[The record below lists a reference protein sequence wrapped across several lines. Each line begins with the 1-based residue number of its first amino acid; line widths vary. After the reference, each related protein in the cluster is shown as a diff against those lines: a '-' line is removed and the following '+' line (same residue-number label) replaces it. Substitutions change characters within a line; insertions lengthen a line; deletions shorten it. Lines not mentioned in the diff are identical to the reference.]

1 MSQTDNSV
9 AIDRGAGA
17 ADAAA
22 RTTPSGRA
30 QGGAGLRARYALEM
44 FTAMVLCVAPFLAP
58 LIGAGPDLLG
68 RVLIWGLFGLGF
80 DLLFGYA
87 GLLSFGQAAFYGTGS
102 FVTAYLLTTGII
114 SNMLLAL
121 VVAMLISS
129 VLAVMIGYLTLR
141 RSGIYFAMST
151 LAFAEMIYF
160 LEFGPLREWT
170 GGENGIPGIPEPVL
184 DLGFWSYTIG
194 PGWPMYVFLAVVFFL
209 GFILARRISLSPFG
223 VILTAIK
230 GNPTRAMAVGHKIQR
245 YKLAV
250 FVVAAAYGGVAGGL
264 LGLFQGYMPPDAFN
278 LHTSAE
284 LVIQTVMGGAGTLL
298 GPLVGAMIWLYLFE
312 VLQFVDSVGPY
323 WRLILGVI
331 FVLLVT
337 LFGRGLCG
345 EFAAWRQKRLT
356 RRMALADSPA
366 GRAPAAHHGRNL
378 QLAMRPAVALT
389 PGIPV
394 LEAKNIAK
402 HYGGLKAVKDASI
415 SVQEGELRGL
425 IGPNGAGK
433 STFFRMLAGEIEPTS
448 GEVLLRGQK
457 ITGIGVTQVC
467 QLGMSKSYQ
476 VNELFDALTVRQN
489 ILMSVLGLSRGSFRF
504 DALSSLH
511 GKGIY
516 NDQVEAALA
525 LVELTDKADTPV
537 HELSYGEKR
546 RVEIGLA
553 LATGANVLLLDE
565 PLAGMSPEE
574 RVHAVALLKSIRKG
588 RTLLIVEH
596 DMDAMFELADRITV
610 LYDGNYLAE
619 GTPAEIKAN
628 KAVQEAYLGGV
639 EES

>member
-9 AIDRGAGA
+9 AIKAGENVGDTHAVPAGSTGAF
-17 ADAAA
+17 
-22 RTTPSGRA
+22 RR
-30 QGGAGLRARYALEM
+30 RYAVEVI
-44 FTAMVLCVAPFLAP
+44 TAIVLCVAPFMAP

-114 SNMLLAL
+114 PNMLLAL
-121 VVAMLISS
+121 VVAMLVAS
-129 VLAVMIGYLTLR
+129 VLGLLIGYLTLR

-160 LEFGPLREWT
+160 LEFGPLRNWT
-170 GGENGIPGIPEPVL
+170 GGENGIPGIPEPVIE
-184 DLGFWSYTIG
+184 LGFFSYTIQ
-194 PGWPMYVFLAVVFFL
+194 PGWPMYTFLAVMFFI
-209 GFILARRISLSPFG
+209 GFVIARRISLSPFG
-223 VILTAIK
+223 VILTAIR
-230 GNPTRAMAVGHKIQR
+230 GNPVRAMAVGHKIQR

-284 LVIQTVMGGAGTLL
+284 LVIQTVMGGAGTLF
-298 GPLVGAMIWLYLFE
+298 GPLLGAFIWLYLFE

-331 FVLLVT
+331 FVFLVT
-337 LFGRGLCG
+337 VFRRGICG
-345 EFAAWRQKRLT
+345 EFIAWRNKRMT
-356 RRMALADSPA
+356 RRISRADTGSVQPA
-366 GRAPAAHHGRNL
+366 SR
-378 QLAMRPAVALT
+378 RPAVQLVMREAVPVK
-389 PGIPV
+389 PGSPI
-394 LEAKNIAK
+394 LQANNIAK
-402 HYGGLKAVKDASI
+402 HYGGLKAVKGVSI
-415 SVQEGELRGL
+415 SVAEGELRGL

-433 STFFRMLAGEIEPTS
+433 STFFKMLAGEILPTS
-448 GEVLLRGQK
+448 GEVFLRGGN

-489 ILMSVLGLSRGSFRF
+489 ILMSVLGQKRGSFRF
-504 DALSSLH
+504 DALSSLN
-511 GKGIY
+511 GVSGY
-516 NDQVEAALA
+516 GEQVEAAMA
-525 LVELTDKADTPV
+525 LVELGHKADTPV

-574 RVHAVALLKSIRKG
+574 RVHAVALLKSIRRG
-588 RTLLIVEH
+588 RTVLIVEH
-596 DMDAMFELADRITV
+596 DMDAMFELADKITV
-610 LYDGNYLAE
+610 LYDGNFLAE
-619 GTPAEIKAN
+619 GTPEEIQAS

-639 EES
+639 VES

>member
-1 MSQTDNSV
+1 
-9 AIDRGAGA
+9 
-17 ADAAA
+17 
-22 RTTPSGRA
+22 
-30 QGGAGLRARYALEM
+30 
-44 FTAMVLCVAPFLAP
+44 
-58 LIGAGPDLLG
+58 
-68 RVLIWGLFGLGF
+68 
-80 DLLFGYA
+80 
-87 GLLSFGQAAFYGTGS
+87 
-102 FVTAYLLTTGII
+102 
-114 SNMLLAL
+114 
-121 VVAMLISS
+121 
-129 VLAVMIGYLTLR
+129 
-141 RSGIYFAMST
+141 
-151 LAFAEMIYF
+151 
-160 LEFGPLREWT
+160 
-170 GGENGIPGIPEPVL
+170 
-184 DLGFWSYTIG
+184 
-194 PGWPMYVFLAVVFFL
+194 
-209 GFILARRISLSPFG
+209 
-223 VILTAIK
+223 
-230 GNPTRAMAVGHKIQR
+230 
-245 YKLAV
+245 
-250 FVVAAAYGGVAGGL
+250 
-264 LGLFQGYMPPDAFN
+264 
-278 LHTSAE
+278 
-284 LVIQTVMGGAGTLL
+284 
-298 GPLVGAMIWLYLFE
+298 
-312 VLQFVDSVGPY
+312 
-323 WRLILGVI
+323 
-331 FVLLVT
+331 
-337 LFGRGLCG
+337 
-345 EFAAWRQKRLT
+345 
-356 RRMALADSPA
+356 
-366 GRAPAAHHGRNL
+366 
-378 QLAMRPAVALT
+378 
-389 PGIPV
+389 
-394 LEAKNIAK
+394 AK

>member
-1 MSQTDNSV
+1 MSQTDNAV
-9 AIDRGAGA
+9 AIEQGTTPGVGIPAGQTRRGASV
-17 ADAAA
+17 
-22 RTTPSGRA
+22 RK
-30 QGGAGLRARYALEM
+30 RYSLEF
-44 FTAMVLCVAPFLAP
+44 FTAVALGIAPFLAP

-102 FVTAYLLTTGII
+102 FVTAYLMTSGLIP
-114 SNMLLAL
+114 NMLLAL
-121 VVAMLISS
+121 LVAMLASS
-129 VLAVMIGYLTLR
+129 VLGVVIGYLTLR

-160 LEFGPLREWT
+160 LEFGPLRNWT
-170 GGENGIPGIPEPVL
+170 GGENGIPGIPEPSI
-184 DLGFWSYTIG
+184 DLGFFSYVIQ
-194 PGWPMYVFLAVVFFL
+194 PGWPMYVFLAVMFFIGL
-209 GFILARRISLSPFG
+209 VLARRISLSPFG
-223 VILTAIK
+223 VILTAIR
-230 GNPTRAMAVGHKIQR
+230 GNPIRAMAVGHKIQR

-298 GPLVGAMIWLYLFE
+298 GPVVGAFIWLYLFE
-312 VLQFVDSVGPY
+312 VLQFVEAVGSY

-337 LFGRGLCG
+337 VFRRGLCG
-345 EFAAWRQKRLT
+345 EYIDWRN
-356 RRMALADSPA
+356 RRMARRVSLADSPL
-366 GRAPAAHHGRNL
+366 GRKAAAHPARAL
-378 QLAMRPAVALT
+378 RLTMRASAASR
-389 PGIPV
+389 PGTPV
-394 LEAKNIAK
+394 LQADNIAK
-402 HYGGLKAVKDASI
+402 HYGGLKAVKGASI

-448 GEVLLRGQK
+448 GQVFLRGQD

-489 ILMSVLGLSRGSFRF
+489 ILMSVLGQSRGSFRF
-504 DALSSLH
+504 DALASLH
-511 GKGIY
+511 GKHAY

-525 LVELTDKADTPV
+525 LVELGDKADTPV

-574 RVHAVALLKSIRKG
+574 RTHAVALLKSIRRG

-610 LYDGNYLAE
+610 LYDGNFLAE
-619 GTPAEIKAN
+619 GTPAEIQAN

-639 EES
+639 EE

>member
-1 MSQTDNSV
+1 MNQSNNSV
-9 AIDRGAGA
+9 VIEAGGSATPPAHSRPVGALRRRYGVEFITAI
-17 ADAAA
+17 
-22 RTTPSGRA
+22 
-30 QGGAGLRARYALEM
+30 
-44 FTAMVLCVAPFLAP
+44 VLCVAPLMAP

-114 SNMLLAL
+114 PNMLLAL
-121 VVAMLISS
+121 AVAMLVASA
-129 VLAVMIGYLTLR
+129 LGLFIGYLTLR

-170 GGENGIPGIPEPVL
+170 GGENGIPGIPEPAI
-184 DLGFWSYTIG
+184 DLGFWSMVIQ
-194 PGWPMYVFLAVVFFL
+194 PGWPMYTFLAGMFFI
-209 GFILARRISLSPFG
+209 GFVIARRISLSPFG
-223 VILTAIK
+223 VILTAIR

-278 LHTSAE
+278 LNTSAE
-284 LVIQTVMGGAGTLL
+284 LVIQTVMGGAGTLF
-298 GPLVGAMIWLYLFE
+298 GPLLGALIWLYLFE
-312 VLQFVDSVGPY
+312 VLQFVDAVGPY

-331 FVLLVT
+331 FVVLVT
-337 LFGRGLCG
+337 VFRRGICG
-345 EFAAWRQKRLT
+345 EFIAWRDKRMT
-356 RRMALADSPA
+356 RRIA
-366 GRAPAAHHGRNL
+366 RATDTGTRTAAHTGRGVEL
-378 QLAMRPAVALT
+378 VMRKSAPVKAGTAVLRAD
-389 PGIPV
+389 
-394 LEAKNIAK
+394 NIAK
-402 HYGGLKAVKDASI
+402 HYGGLKAVKGVSI
-415 SVQEGELRGL
+415 SVEEGELRGL

-433 STFFRMLAGEIEPTS
+433 STFFKMLAGEIEPTS
-448 GEVLLRGQK
+448 GEVFLRGGK
-457 ITGIGVTQVC
+457 ITGVGVTQVC
-467 QLGMSKSYQ
+467 QMGMSKSYQ

-489 ILMSVLGLSRGSFRF
+489 ILMSVLGQKRGSFRF
-504 DALSSLH
+504 DALASLN
-511 GKGIY
+511 GVSGY
-516 NDQVEAALA
+516 GEQVEAAMD
-525 LVELTDKADTPV
+525 LVELTHKADTPV

-574 RVHAVALLKSIRKG
+574 RVHAVALLKSIRRG
-588 RTLLIVEH
+588 RTVLIVEH
-596 DMDAMFELADRITV
+596 DMDAMFELADKITV
-610 LYDGNYLAE
+610 LYDGNFLAE
-619 GTPAEIKAN
+619 GTPEEIKAS
-628 KAVQEAYLGGV
+628 KAVQDAYLGGV
-639 EES
+639 GES